1 VADIDVHFWSLLYAL
16 PLVYPQH
23 HILQVLATWG
33 RVRRSVLREYHALF
47 IFNRYDSVL
56 LVGVGGKSEG

>member
-1 VADIDVHFWSLLYAL
+1 M
-16 PLVYPQH
+16 YPQH
-23 HILQVLATWG
+23 HILQALAMWG

-56 LVGVGGKSEG
+56 LVGVGGKSKG